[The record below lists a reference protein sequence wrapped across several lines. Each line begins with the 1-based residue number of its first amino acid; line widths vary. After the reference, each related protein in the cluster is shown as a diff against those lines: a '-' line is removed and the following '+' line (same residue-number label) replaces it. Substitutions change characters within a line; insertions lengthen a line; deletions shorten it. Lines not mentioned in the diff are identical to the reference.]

1 MFCPKCNSDRTSVTD
16 SRSDGGAIRRRREC
30 QACDYRFTTYERV
43 EFSLPMLVKKDGR
56 REPFDRE
63 KIRAG
68 FRRACEKRPVST
80 ETIDRAVE
88 SIEKR
93 MQEMCVKEVDSRLV
107 GEAVMDE
114 LRNLDKIAYVRFA
127 SVYREFSDVE
137 QFVDAL
143 QSLTSQNAT
152 AAADHNDEQRL
163 RRAVVVENT
172 KQSNGASQT
181 TILNRAQELES
192 DRENSSHLK
201 KSLSSNA

>member
-43 EFSLPMLVKKDGR
+43 EFSLPVLVKKDGR

-80 ETIDRAVE
+80 ETIDQAVE
-88 SIEKR
+88 AIEKR

-107 GEAVMDE
+107 GEAVMHE
-114 LRNLDKIAYVRFA
+114 LRNIDKIAYVRFA

-143 QSLTSQNAT
+143 QSLSAPV
-152 AAADHNDEQRL
+152 DRSDEKRL
-163 RRAVVVENT
+163 RRAVVIENT
-172 KQSNGASQT
+172 KLTNGVAQPSELHQISEPEAVALSQT
-181 TILNRAQELES
+181 
-192 DRENSSHLK
+192 K
-201 KSLSSNA
+201 KIAGQ

>member
-43 EFSLPMLVKKDGR
+43 EYSLPMVVKKDGS
-56 REPFDRE
+56 RETFDRE

-80 ETIDRAVE
+80 ETIDGAVD

-93 MQEMCVKEVDSRLV
+93 MQEMCVKEIDSQLV
-107 GEAVMDE
+107 GEAVMEE
-114 LRNLDKIAYVRFA
+114 LRKVDKIAYVRFA

-143 QSLTSQNAT
+143 QSLGTSSEARDREGR
-152 AAADHNDEQRL
+152 AQRKL
-163 RRAVVVENT
+163 SVVE
-172 KQSNGASQT
+172 SPRLGVVSPEEDASGV
-181 TILNRAQELES
+181 RAT
-192 DRENSSHLK
+192 DA
-201 KSLSSNA
+201 SLRKVAE

>member
-43 EFSLPMLVKKDGR
+43 EFSLPVLVKKDGR
-56 REPFDRE
+56 REAFDRE

-143 QSLTSQNAT
+143 QSLTAP
-152 AAADHNDEQRL
+152 ADRNDEKRL
-163 RRAVVVENT
+163 RRAVVVEGT
-172 KQSNGASQT
+172 KLSNGGGQT
-181 TILNRAQELES
+181 SALHRISDSEIETES
-192 DRENSSHLK
+192 SSHTK
-201 KSLSSNA
+201 KVAEQ